1 MQSHVVPFENRW
13 TNGKHAWEWH
23 CELERLGVP
32 TVRTMY
38 CEHET
43 HHRNKSAVVFD
54 IPAGFVHDWLAFH
67 DRRAARQQLLW
78 RASVITLGIIAAS
91 GVVLGAL
98 R

>member
-1 MQSHVVPFENRW
+1 MESHVIPFENRW

-43 HHRNKSAVVFD
+43 HHRDELAVVFD
-54 IPAGFVHDWLAFH
+54 IPFSQVGEFVYHCHILEHEDGGMMAK
-67 DRRAARQQLLW
+67 
-78 RASVITLGIIAAS
+78 IK
-91 GVVLGAL
+91 VVPHPIGGNS
-98 R
+98 

>member
-1 MQSHVVPFENRW
+1 MESHVIPFENRW

-32 TVRTMY
+32 VVRTMY

-43 HHRNKSAVVFD
+43 HRRNKSTVVFD
-54 IPAGFVHDWLAFH
+54 IPVGFVHDWLAFH
-67 DRRAARQQLLW
+67 DRRAARRQLLW

-91 GVVLGAL
+91 GVVLGAF

>member
-1 MQSHVVPFENRW
+1 MKSRVIPFENRW

-32 TVRTMY
+32 NVRAMFSD
-38 CEHET
+38 HET
-43 HHRNKSAVVFD
+43 HHPQSRSVVFD
-54 IPAGFVHDWLAFH
+54 IPAGFVRDWLAFH

-78 RASVITLGIIAAS
+78 RAGVIALSTVAAAAAI
-91 GVVLGAL
+91 VAAV

>member
-1 MQSHVVPFENRW
+1 MESHVIPFENRW

-38 CEHET
+38 SEHET
-43 HHRNKSAVVFD
+43 HITTSRPSCSTS
-54 IPAGFVHDWLAFH
+54 L
-67 DRRAARQQLLW
+67 
-78 RASVITLGIIAAS
+78 RASFETGWPSTTGAPPGSNGCGAPAS
-91 GVVLGAL
+91 SPSASSLPRASCSA